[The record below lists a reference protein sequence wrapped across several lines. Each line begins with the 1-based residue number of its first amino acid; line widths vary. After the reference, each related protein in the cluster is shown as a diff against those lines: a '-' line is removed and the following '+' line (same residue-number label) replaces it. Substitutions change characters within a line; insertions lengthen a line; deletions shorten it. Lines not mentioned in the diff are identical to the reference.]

1 MHGRTTMTAAT
12 PVLDHPRNTRKYI
25 PAAGDSAYLLCITA
39 LFIVS
44 RIIFSMKG
52 GEFISSPIDFAKQY
66 LDPLLLKHDLMR
78 SLYYLHAQ
86 PPLFNA
92 FLGLV
97 LKFSSQPA
105 LSFELVY
112 KTAGICMPL
121 LFYGILTSL
130 AIRPAIAFIATV
142 IFMCNPT
149 LLLYENLLYYT
160 HMEAFFIL
168 LALFALL
175 RWGIERRSLFLL
187 LFFLSLLCLGMI
199 RSLFHTVFFLL
210 TALLFS
216 LYLGYWHRERRLA
229 RHFLLYSLIVLIPMI
244 SLSVKNSCLYKFFGT
259 SSWDGMSL
267 WIKANGYAPEQL
279 DYFRQQGIISDMGVK
294 AAYDPFQPLDNFFND
309 ADLKQIP
316 CHHPADCRILRS
328 SGYPNFNHSG
338 YVSLSKQLRKDA
350 VALILHDP
358 GLFAYYTAGS
368 YCLMLWHASDSVNAL
383 FYNNATILDR
393 IENAYRFLHFGFFGI
408 ESKQA
413 SHYLWWVRTTCISLL
428 FLFFYISTLVA
439 AFRKAERSQIPV
451 LLLSLFCVL
460 IHAYT
465 LCVSSLI
472 EFGENNRFRYPID
485 AALLV
490 LIAATIARSK
500 RSLFKISTSPA
511 Q

>member
-1 MHGRTTMTAAT
+1 
-12 PVLDHPRNTRKYI
+12 
-25 PAAGDSAYLLCITA
+25 
-39 LFIVS
+39 
-44 RIIFSMKG
+44 
-52 GEFISSPIDFAKQY
+52 
-66 LDPLLLKHDLMR
+66 
-78 SLYYLHAQ
+78 
-86 PPLFNA
+86 
-92 FLGLV
+92 
-97 LKFSSQPA
+97 
-105 LSFELVY
+105 
-112 KTAGICMPL
+112 
-121 LFYGILTSL
+121 
-130 AIRPAIAFIATV
+130 
-142 IFMCNPT
+142 
-149 LLLYENLLYYT
+149 
-160 HMEAFFIL
+160 
-168 LALFALL
+168 
-175 RWGIERRSLFLL
+175 
-187 LFFLSLLCLGMI
+187 
-199 RSLFHTVFFLL
+199 
-210 TALLFS
+210 
-216 LYLGYWHRERRLA
+216 
-229 RHFLLYSLIVLIPMI
+229 MI
-244 SLSVKNSCLYKFFGT
+244 SLSVKNSYLYKFFGT

-279 DYFRQQGIISDMGVK
+279 DHFRQQGIISDMGVK

-316 CHHPADCRILRS
+316 CHHPADCRISRS

-338 YVSLSKQLRKDA
+338 YVSLSKQLWKDA

-383 FYNNATILDR
+383 FYNNVTILDR

-413 SHYLWWVRTTCISLL
+413 SHYLWWVRTVCISLL

>member
-1 MHGRTTMTAAT
+1 MHGRTAMTDAA
-12 PVLDHPRNTRKYI
+12 PVVDHPRHPRQAI

-44 RIIFSMKG
+44 RIIFSLKG

-66 LDPLLLKHDLMR
+66 LDPLLLEHDLMR

-97 LKFSSQPA
+97 LKFSSHPA

-142 IFMCNPT
+142 IFMFNPT

-175 RWGIERRSLFLL
+175 RWGIERRRRFLL
-187 LFFLSLLCLGMI
+187 LFFLSLLFLGMI

-229 RHFLLYSLIVLIPMI
+229 RQFFLYSLIVLIPMV
-244 SLSVKNSCLYKFFGT
+244 SLSVKNSLLYTFFGT

-279 DYFRQQGIISDMGVK
+279 DHFHQQGIISDIGVK

-316 CHHPADCRILRS
+316 CHHPADCRISRS

-338 YVSLSKQLRKDA
+338 YISLSKQLWKDA
-350 VALILHDP
+350 LALILNDP

-368 YCLMLWHASDSVNAL
+368 YCLMLWHASDSVNTL
-383 FYNNATILDR
+383 FYNNAIILDR
-393 IENAYRFLHFGFFGI
+393 IENVYRFLHFGFFGI

-413 SHYLWWVRTTCISLL
+413 SHYLWWVRTVCISLL
-428 FLFFYISTLVA
+428 FLFFYTCTLVS
-439 AFRKAERSQIPV
+439 AFRKGAGLQLPV

-485 AALLV
+485 AAFLV

>member
-1 MHGRTTMTAAT
+1 MLTFQPPAMHHPKTTGQI
-12 PVLDHPRNTRKYI
+12 I
-25 PAAGDSAYLLCITA
+25 PSGSEGTYLLCITA

-52 GEFISSPIDFAKQY
+52 GEFIASPLDFAKQY
-66 LDPLLLKHDLMR
+66 LDPLLLKNDLMR

-97 LKFSSQPA
+97 LKISPHPA
-105 LSFELVY
+105 ISFELVY

-130 AIRPAIAFIATV
+130 SIRPAIAFIATI
-142 IFMCNPT
+142 IFMFNPT
-149 LLLYENLLYYT
+149 LILYENLLYYT
-160 HMEAFFIL
+160 HLEAFFIL
-168 LALFALL
+168 LAIFALL
-175 RWGIERRSLFLL
+175 RWGIERRSRFLL
-187 LFFLSLLCLGMI
+187 LFFLSMLCLGMI
-199 RSLFHTVFFLL
+199 RSLFHTIFFLL
-210 TALLFS
+210 TSLLFS
-216 LYLGYWHRERRLA
+216 LYLGYWCRMWRLA
-229 RHFLLYSLIVLIPMI
+229 RQFFLYSLIVLIPMI
-244 SLSVKNSCLYKFFGT
+244 SLSVKNSCLYQFFGT

-279 DYFRQQGIISDMGVK
+279 DLFRQQGIISDRGVK

-309 ADLKQIP
+309 DDLKQIP
-316 CHHPADCRILRS
+316 CHHQADCSISRS

-338 YVSLSKQLRKDA
+338 YVSLSKQLWKDA

-368 YCLMLWHASDSVNAL
+368 YCLMLWHASDSVQAL
-383 FYNNATILDR
+383 FYNNAVVLER
-393 IENAYRFLHFGFFGI
+393 LEGLYRFLHFGFFGI

-413 SHYLWWVRTTCISLL
+413 SHYLWWVRTICISLVL
-428 FLFFYISTLVA
+428 LFFYISTIVSG
-439 AFRKAERSQIPV
+439 FRKADDSKLPV
-451 LLLSLFCVL
+451 LWLSLFCVF

-472 EFGENNRFRYPID
+472 EFGENNRFRYPVD
-485 AALLV
+485 AAFLV
-490 LIAATIARSK
+490 LIAATMVRS
-500 RSLFKISTSPA
+500 RYSLFKIMTSPD
-511 Q
+511 QYK

>member
-1 MHGRTTMTAAT
+1 
-12 PVLDHPRNTRKYI
+12 
-25 PAAGDSAYLLCITA
+25 
-39 LFIVS
+39 
-44 RIIFSMKG
+44 MKG

-175 RWGIERRSLFLL
+175 RWGIERRNLFLL

-216 LYLGYWHRERRLA
+216 LYLGYWYRERRLA
-229 RHFLLYSLIVLIPMI
+229 RQFLLYSLIVLIPMI
-244 SLSVKNSCLYKFFGT
+244 SLSVKNSFLYKFFGT

-279 DYFRQQGIISDMGVK
+279 DHFRQQGIISDMGVK

-338 YVSLSKQLRKDA
+338 YVSLSKQLWKDA

-358 GLFAYYTAGS
+358 GLFAHYTAGS

-413 SHYLWWVRTTCISLL
+413 SHYLWWVRTVCISLL

-439 AFRKAERSQIPV
+439 AFRKAERSQLPL

-490 LIAATIARSK
+490 LIAATIVRSK